1 MKSIHIKDTT
11 REEREA
17 LIMDALTSCSGG
29 GCENCSGCG
38 VFGAGDAFE
47 MYRPYIEAR
56 RKFRRSRQR
65 LWRGTSRVEQ
75 REGRSDGAPPF
86 NNL

>member
-1 MKSIHIKDTT
+1 MKSYLIRDTT

-17 LIMDALTSCSGG
+17 LVIDALTSCSGG

-47 MYRPYIEAR
+47 MYRPYIEGEKELAEISAAFSA
-56 RKFRRSRQR
+56 KYIK
-65 LWRGTSRVEQ
+65 G
-75 REGRSDGAPPF
+75 
-86 NNL
+86 